1 MRRRWASSASI
12 IIPSAAP
19 ASFPAEILVAQ
30 NSARR
35 VAVAALRTWRRKT
48 EFDDA
53 IISSTRSASALQPP
67 DRAFVVELFY
77 GVLRNFTLLDFWISE
92 VRRGHVDI
100 DLRDLLRLGLYQI
113 FIAKTPEH
121 AAVYETVEIAPKGQR
136 AIVNAMLRSAA
147 RGRQELQEKAN
158 SQPLHVRAS
167 QPKFLVERWEEQF
180 GTDATEALCAW
191 NNLPPPIY
199 ARINRLKIDRQTFVE
214 RYRNAQR
221 VPNVS
226 NFVELS
232 SPAAALDQ
240 GDCYVQDPST
250 SIGCELL
257 QPKPG
262 ERVLDACAAP
272 GGKTVYVAELM
283 ENQGLI
289 VGCDRE
295 PTRLNL
301 LNENLTR
308 LGVRIAKIVCHDWT
322 KSVIPREILSEAP
335 FDRILIDAP
344 CSNTGVMR
352 RRVDVRWRLK
362 PADFLRMQT
371 RQVRVAGAVFPLLKP
386 GGILVYSTC
395 SLEREENEDVV
406 QQLLGELLILQL
418 EEERR
423 SIPFQDNFDG
433 AFAARLRR
441 ID

>member
-1 MRRRWASSASI
+1 M
-12 IIPSAAP
+12 
-19 ASFPAEILVAQ
+19 AQ

-35 VAVAALRTWRRKT
+35 VALAALRTWRRKK
-48 EFDDA
+48 EFADA
-53 IISSTRSASALQPP
+53 IISSTLSASALQPA

-77 GVLRNFTLLDFWISE
+77 GVLRNLTLLDFWISE
-92 VRRGHVDI
+92 VRRGHVDV

-147 RGRQELQEKAN
+147 RGRQELRKKAN

-167 QPKFLVERWEEQF
+167 HPKFLIERWEEQF

-199 ARINRLKIDRQTFVE
+199 ARINRLKIDRQTFLE
-214 RYRNAQR
+214 RYRNAR
-221 VPNVS
+221 TVPNVS

-250 SIGCELL
+250 SIACELL

-262 ERVLDACAAP
+262 EKILDTCAAP
-272 GGKTVYVAELM
+272 GGKTAYVAELM

-295 PTRLNL
+295 SARLNL
-301 LNENLTR
+301 LDQNLTR
-308 LGVRIAKIVCHDWT
+308 LGVRIVKIVCHDWT
-322 KSVIPREILSEAP
+322 KSAVPPEILSEAP

-362 PADFLRMQT
+362 PTDFNRMQA
-371 RQVRVAGAVFPLLKP
+371 RQIQIVRAVFPLLKP
-386 GGILVYSTC
+386 EGMLVYSTC
-395 SLEREENEDVV
+395 SLEREENENVA
-406 QQLLGELLILQL
+406 QQLLGQMSILQL

-423 SIPFQDNFDG
+423 SVPFQDNFDG
-433 AFAARLRR
+433 AFVARLRR
-441 ID
+441 TD

>member
-1 MRRRWASSASI
+1 
-12 IIPSAAP
+12 
-19 ASFPAEILVAQ
+19 VAQ
-30 NSARR
+30 TSARR
-35 VAVAALRTWRRKT
+35 VALAALRTWRRKK
-48 EFDDA
+48 EFADA
-53 IISSTRSASALQPP
+53 IISRTLSASVLQSV

-77 GVLRNFTLLDFWISE
+77 GVLRNLTLLDFWIRE
-92 VRRGHVDI
+92 VRRGHVDV
-100 DLRDLLRLGLYQI
+100 DLRDLLRLGFYQI

-167 QPKFLVERWEEQF
+167 HPEFLIERWEEQF
-180 GTDATEALCAW
+180 GTDAPEALCVW
-191 NNLPPPIY
+191 NNQPPPIY
-199 ARINRLKIDRQTFVE
+199 ARINRLKIDRQAFLE
-214 RYRNAQR
+214 RYRNAR
-221 VPNVS
+221 TVPTVS

-232 SPAAALDQ
+232 SPADALDQ

-250 SIGCELL
+250 SIACELL

-262 ERVLDACAAP
+262 ENILDACAAP
-272 GGKTVYVAELM
+272 GGKTAYVAELM
-283 ENQGLI
+283 ENEGLI

-295 PTRLNL
+295 PDRLNL
-301 LNENLTR
+301 LDQNLAR

-322 KSVIPREILSEAP
+322 KSAVPPEILSEAP

-362 PADFLRMQT
+362 PADFNRMQA
-371 RQVRVAGAVFPLLKP
+371 RQIQIALAVYPLLKP

-395 SLEREENEDVV
+395 SLEGEENEDVV
-406 QQLLGELLILQL
+406 QQLLGQMSILRL

-423 SIPFQDNFDG
+423 SAPFQDNFDG

-441 ID
+441 TD

>member
-1 MRRRWASSASI
+1 
-12 IIPSAAP
+12 
-19 ASFPAEILVAQ
+19 VAQ
-30 NSARR
+30 TSARG
-35 VAVAALRTWRRKT
+35 VALAALRSWRRKKDFADT
-48 EFDDA
+48 
-53 IISSTRSASALQPP
+53 IISNALSKSALQPV
-67 DRAFVVELFY
+67 DRAFSLELFY
-77 GVLRNFTLLDFWISE
+77 GVLRNLTLLDFWIGSL
-92 VRRGHVDI
+92 RRGHVDV

-147 RGRQELQEKAN
+147 RIREELQDKAN
-158 SQPLHVRAS
+158 SQPLHIRAS
-167 QPKFLVERWEEQF
+167 HPKFLIERWEKQF

-191 NNLPPPIY
+191 NNLPPPTY
-199 ARINRLKIDRQTFVE
+199 ARINRIRIDRQAFLE
-214 RYRNAQR
+214 RYRNAR
-221 VPNVS
+221 AMPDVP

-250 SIGCELL
+250 SIACELL

-262 ERVLDACAAP
+262 EKILDACAAP
-272 GGKTVYVAELM
+272 GGKTGYVAELM
-283 ENQGLI
+283 GNQGLI

-295 PTRLNL
+295 PARLGL
-301 LNENLTR
+301 LDENLTR
-308 LGVRIAKIVCHDWT
+308 LGVRIARIVCHDWT
-322 KSVIPREILSEAP
+322 KSVAPPEIFPEAP

-362 PADFLRMQT
+362 PGDFNRMQA
-371 RQVRVAGAVFPLLKP
+371 RQIQIALAVSPLLKP

-406 QQLLGELLILQL
+406 QQLLGQMSILQL

-423 SIPFQDNFDG
+423 FVPFRDNFDG
-433 AFAARLRR
+433 AFAARIRR